1 MFAVTGASGHF
12 GRLVLDALIAEVPAS
27 QVVALARDPAK
38 VSDCSKAGV
47 VVRLLNYNEE
57 ETLRPAL
64 AGVERLLF
72 ISGSEHG
79 SSHVDGRHRLS
90 LGDNGNGRFKGKNA
104 DRGASG
110 TTRF

>member
-1 MFAVTGASGHF
+1 MQSPAL
-12 GRLVLDALIAEVPAS
+12 LVILVALYLTLESRRFRPPRS
-27 QVVALARDPAK
+27 WLARDPAK
-38 VSDCSKAGV
+38 LSDCSKAGV
-47 VVRLLNYNEE
+47 VVRLFNYNEE